1 MIFRKLHSEDKAGI
15 YLTVIL
21 HLCVIIILLVIQIG
35 KELSAESSF
44 VMDFTKQEEL
54 EKQQAE
60 EEFKEDISDKLD
72 EMIRNHQL
80 NIKNVAVDAGDK
92 ALKDDKGNDGR
103 ELYEEAERLRQEIL
117 EAQNQTFDELA
128 VEEVKEE
135 KEQIL
140 EESNY
145 KGPSVLSYKLEGR
158 KASYLKIPVYKCYG
172 GGFVTV
178 IITVNPQGKVI
189 AARVMESESAE
200 DECLRR
206 SAIEAAMLSRFSRS
220 ATAPPKQIGE
230 ICYCFIAQ

>member
-1 MIFRKLHSEDKAGI
+1 MSFPKLHKEDKVGI

-21 HLCVIIILLVIQIG
+21 HLCVIIILLVVQIG
-35 KELSAESSF
+35 KELATEDTF

-54 EKQQAE
+54 ERQEAEQA
-60 EEFKEDISDKLD
+60 FQEDISEKLD

-80 NIKNVAVDAGDK
+80 QIKNIAVDASDTP
-92 ALKDDKGNDGR
+92 LKDDQGNDGQD
-103 ELYEEAERLRQEIL
+103 LYEEAERLRQEL
-117 EAQNQTFDELA
+117 MESQNQNFDELA
-128 VEEVKEE
+128 FEEVKEE
-135 KEQIL
+135 KEEEV
-140 EESNY
+140 EESTY
-145 KGPSVLSYKLEGR
+145 KGPSVLSYNLEGR

-172 GGFVTV
+172 GGLITV

-189 AARVMESESAE
+189 AARVLDEDSST

-206 SAIEAAMLSRFSRS
+206 SAIEAAKLSRFSRS

>member
-80 NIKNVAVDAGDK
+80 NIKNVAV
-92 ALKDDKGNDGR
+92 
-103 ELYEEAERLRQEIL
+103 YEEAERLRQEIL
-117 EAQNQTFDELA
+117 EAQNQTFEELA